1 MASGMP
7 SWNNDPLSEVAPPTP
22 SEPRPDDTP
31 AAADYE
37 AFFRSTYADTVR
49 HLVRRGTD
57 AEAAADCA
65 QEAYVRAYARW
76 WRIRRYDDPA
86 GWVRRVATNLAI
98 DLRRRNE
105 RATRALPA
113 LAANGTHVAPPPT
126 EPGAFEALSAGLPA
140 QQRRVVELCYGE
152 DLTTEQAA
160 GRLGI
165 TAGAVRFHLTKA
177 RARLRPGTAA
187 TTGAEEA
194 R

>member
-7 SWNNDPLSEVAPPTP
+7 SWNNDPLSTVAPATP
-22 SEPRPDDTP
+22 PDTTSDDAP

-37 AFFRSTYADTVR
+37 AFFTSTYADTVR
-49 HLVRRGTD
+49 HLVRRGLD

-76 WRIRRYDDPA
+76 WRIRRYEDPA

-98 DLRRRNE
+98 DLRRRND

-113 LAANGTHVAPPPT
+113 IAANRPHTAPPPV
-126 EPGAFEALSAGLPA
+126 EPGLFESLAAGLPD

-187 TTGAEEA
+187 AGAEEI

>member
-1 MASGMP
+1 MTTGMP
-7 SWNNDPLSEVAPPTP
+7 SWNNDPLALVAPA
-22 SEPRPDDTP
+22 EPARDAAADQP

-37 AFFRSTYADTVR
+37 AFFRSSYADTVR
-49 HLVRRGTD
+49 HLVRRGLD

-65 QEAYVRAYARW
+65 QEAYVRAYAHW

-105 RATRALPA
+105 RATRALPE
-113 LAANGTHVAPPPT
+113 LAANRPASAPAPT
-126 EPGAFEALSAGLPA
+126 EPGGFEAMTAQLPE

-152 DLTTEQAA
+152 DLSAEQAA

-165 TAGAVRFHLTKA
+165 TSGAVRFHLTKA
-177 RARLRPGTAA
+177 RARLRPGVTTAG
-187 TTGAEEA
+187 TAEET

>member
-7 SWNNDPLSEVAPPTP
+7 SWNNDPLSTVAPATAPDTT
-22 SEPRPDDTP
+22 PDDAP

-37 AFFRSTYADTVR
+37 AFFTSTYADTVR
-49 HLVRRGTD
+49 HLVRRGLD

-76 WRIRRYDDPA
+76 WRIRRYEDPA

-98 DLRRRNE
+98 DLRRRND

-113 LAANGTHVAPPPT
+113 IAANRPHAAPPPA
-126 EPGAFEALSAGLPA
+126 EPGLFESLAAGLPD

-187 TTGAEEA
+187 AGAEEI